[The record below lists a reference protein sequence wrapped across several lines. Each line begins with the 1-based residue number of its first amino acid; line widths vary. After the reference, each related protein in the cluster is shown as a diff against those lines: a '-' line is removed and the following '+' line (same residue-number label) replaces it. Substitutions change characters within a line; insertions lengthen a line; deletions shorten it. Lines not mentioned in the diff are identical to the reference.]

1 MLLRPSDNAVVV
13 DDEDDDLVIVVV
25 VVVVVVVNNDD
36 LDLEDAPP
44 RGMISY
50 SAGFFV
56 RIMSLLMMSHDLEA
70 AAKEEAAR
78 TTVFWGQ
85 KTENETRTSA
95 AARRLNLMVMVFDFW
110 LFWLHMGK
118 KRRVRREAAAL
129 RAAICLHVANIH
141 RATTGT
147 YEDDSQTIQQIC
159 YTWNVEFKQQADTLL
174 LYDISYAASHRDTT
188 HFAYCG

>member
-1 MLLRPSDNAVVV
+1 MVSKGASIVLEQAAARPEASVLLRPSDNAVVV

-25 VVVVVVVNNDD
+25 NNNAD

-85 KTENETRTSA
+85 KAENETRTSA
-95 AARRLNLMVMVFDFW
+95 AARRLNLMVMV
-110 LFWLHMGK
+110 
-118 KRRVRREAAAL
+118 
-129 RAAICLHVANIH
+129 
-141 RATTGT
+141 
-147 YEDDSQTIQQIC
+147 S
-159 YTWNVEFKQQADTLL
+159 
-174 LYDISYAASHRDTT
+174 
-188 HFAYCG
+188 

>member
-1 MLLRPSDNAVVV
+1 MVSKGASIVLEQAAARPEASVLLRPSDNAVVV

-95 AARRLNLMVMVFDFW
+95 AARRLNLMVMVF
-110 LFWLHMGK
+110 
-118 KRRVRREAAAL
+118 
-129 RAAICLHVANIH
+129 
-141 RATTGT
+141 
-147 YEDDSQTIQQIC
+147 
-159 YTWNVEFKQQADTLL
+159 
-174 LYDISYAASHRDTT
+174 
-188 HFAYCG
+188 

>member
-1 MLLRPSDNAVVV
+1 MVSKGASIVLEQAAARPEASVLLRPSDNAVVV

-25 VVVVVVVNNDD
+25 VVNNAD
-36 LDLEDAPP
+36 LDLKDAPP

-95 AARRLNLMVMVFDFW
+95 AARRLILMVMVMVSEFW
-110 LFWLHMGK
+110 YGQK
-118 KRRVRREAAAL
+118 NGASVAL
-129 RAAICLHVANIH
+129 GGGPLR
-141 RATTGT
+141 
-147 YEDDSQTIQQIC
+147 C
-159 YTWNVEFKQQADTLL
+159 YLVTRGE
-174 LYDISYAASHRDTT
+174 
-188 HFAYCG
+188 

>member
-1 MLLRPSDNAVVV
+1 MVSKGASIVLEQAAARPEASVLLRPSDNAVVV
-13 DDEDDDLVIVVV
+13 DDEDDDLVIVV

-95 AARRLNLMVMVFDFW
+95 AARRLILMVMVMVSDF
-110 LFWLHMGK
+110 GYGQK
-118 KRRVRREAAAL
+118 NGASVAL
-129 RAAICLHVANIH
+129 GGGPLR
-141 RATTGT
+141 
-147 YEDDSQTIQQIC
+147 C
-159 YTWNVEFKQQADTLL
+159 YLVTRGE
-174 LYDISYAASHRDTT
+174 
-188 HFAYCG
+188 

>member
-1 MLLRPSDNAVVV
+1 MVSKGASIVLEQAAARPEASVLLRPSDNAVVV
-13 DDEDDDLVIVVV
+13 DDEDDDLVIV

-95 AARRLNLMVMVFDFW
+95 AARRLILMVMVMVSEFW
-110 LFWLHMGK
+110 YGQK
-118 KRRVRREAAAL
+118 NGASVAL
-129 RAAICLHVANIH
+129 GGGPLR
-141 RATTGT
+141 
-147 YEDDSQTIQQIC
+147 C
-159 YTWNVEFKQQADTLL
+159 YLVTRGE
-174 LYDISYAASHRDTT
+174 
-188 HFAYCG
+188 